1 MFLYSALFIIKI
13 YLAIKC
19 QVNCSFIFVLCS
31 GQNTS
36 MKYKKRPLLLNYR
49 KRDTILVQCTSRDLS
64 TLYKFGNDTSY
75 NFCVRLWT
83 KLRRTDGRTDERTDR
98 QSGNYIMISNNIWKI
113 LHTRTSGFKDG
124 LFFVTIFFYRNPK
137 FVNRFRVATKYCF
150 QISLTFH

>member
-1 MFLYSALFIIKI
+1 
-13 YLAIKC
+13 
-19 QVNCSFIFVLCS
+19 
-31 GQNTS
+31 

-49 KRDTILVQCTSRDLS
+49 KRDTILVHCTSRDLS

-113 LHTRTSGFKDG
+113 LHIRTSGFKDG
-124 LFFVTIFFYRNPK
+124 LFFVTIFFYRKPK
-137 FVNRFRVATKYCF
+137 FVNKLKAKSNFT
-150 QISLTFH
+150 L